1 MKYSIYLNINDF
13 DKHGL
18 KLYGYPKLY
27 SNLAFEHLKETDQGV
42 GVLIQDRYA
51 WVLISM
57 KLKINKPLLV
67 HEDIFGTTWYSGQR
81 GPYHRREVDIFND
94 NAHIQGASYSILMD
108 MKDRSV
114 YRSKEL
120 PFNRLTEKLTHLVE
134 LNTNFKNDLE
144 VEDIFSGKVLNS
156 DIDILGH
163 VNHLKY
169 VEYIYNSIT
178 QEEIEKLKNYNTL
191 ELYFQ
196 KEMVLGDEY
205 KVSKGYLDEKVVF
218 IITNKTN
225 NKRAFTLVLSNE

>member
-1 MKYSIYLNINDF
+1 MKYNIYLNMNDF
-13 DKHGL
+13 DIHGL

-81 GPYHRREVDIFND
+81 GPYYRREVDIFND
-94 NAHIQGASYSILMD
+94 NAQIQGASYSILMD

-144 VEDIFSGKVLNS
+144 VEDIFSGKILNS

-163 VNHLKY
+163 ANHLKY
-169 VEYIYNSIT
+169 VEYIYNAIT
-178 QEEIEKLKNYNTL
+178 QDEIEKLKNYNTL

-196 KEMVLGDEY
+196 KELVLGDEY

-225 NKRAFTLVLSNE
+225 NDRAFTLVLSNE